1 MYTKKRAC
9 SEWSYSSL
17 KKRHKLLWPILHN
30 IYIFS
35 TFKKICQILT
45 SIPSFFFFLFLS
57 QDKTFYVAKIKSY
70 DSDDGPNGKHLVK
83 YELDGKEE
91 ALDLD
96 VETIF
101 MCEPSPN
108 DLKNM
113 ERDDKK
119 KNSKKKKT
127 SHEKGNEEE

>member
-17 KKRHKLLWPILHN
+17 KKRHKLLWPILSQY
-30 IYIFS
+30 IYIFFNFQKNLS
-35 TFKKICQILT
+35 NSYIYTI
-45 SIPSFFFFLFLS
+45 FFFFLFLS

-91 ALDLD
+91 ALELD

-119 KNSKKKKT
+119 KNSKKKKNIT
-127 SHEKGNEEE
+127 

>member
-1 MYTKKRAC
+1 MANSSQYIYFFNFQKNLSNSYIYT
-9 SEWSYSSL
+9 
-17 KKRHKLLWPILHN
+17 I
-30 IYIFS
+30 
-35 TFKKICQILT
+35 
-45 SIPSFFFFLFLS
+45 FFFFLFLS

>member
-30 IYIFS
+30 IYFFNFQKNLSKSYIY
-35 TFKKICQILT
+35 TI
-45 SIPSFFFFLFLS
+45 FFFFLFLS

-108 DLKNM
+108 D
-113 ERDDKK
+113 
-119 KNSKKKKT
+119 
-127 SHEKGNEEE
+127 

>member
-1 MYTKKRAC
+1 MELR
-9 SEWSYSSL
+9 SL

-30 IYIFS
+30 IYFFNFQKNLSNSYIY
-35 TFKKICQILT
+35 TI
-45 SIPSFFFFLFLS
+45 FFFFLFLS

>member
-30 IYIFS
+30 IYFFNFQKNLSKSYIY
-35 TFKKICQILT
+35 TI
-45 SIPSFFFFLFLS
+45 FFFFLFLS